1 MYRSLM
7 RLLYGR
13 HFHDRYRS
21 IAAEIAAG
29 CSVVDVCCGD
39 CCLYLGWLKAKGVSY
54 VGLDLSAGFVAWA
67 SKRGVNRCPHTAQAG
82 IKMEFAFVLEE
93 ECVSVGSG
101 SHFFKAAVLLHLARR
116 TSFGSCLCL
125 RDNFGRL

>member
-1 MYRSLM
+1 MS
-7 RLLYGR
+7 
-13 HFHDRYRS
+13 
-21 IAAEIAAG
+21 
-29 CSVVDVCCGD
+29 
-39 CCLYLGWLKAKGVSY
+39 
-54 VGLDLSAGFVAWA
+54 GFVAPEYVFQKGNKVGA
-67 SKRGVNRCPHTAQAG
+67 AFALGQQKGDMPGAGIKRTEYGRTPILPRRWNQARVSDRCPHTAQAG
-82 IKMEFAFVLEE
+82 IKMEFAFILEE